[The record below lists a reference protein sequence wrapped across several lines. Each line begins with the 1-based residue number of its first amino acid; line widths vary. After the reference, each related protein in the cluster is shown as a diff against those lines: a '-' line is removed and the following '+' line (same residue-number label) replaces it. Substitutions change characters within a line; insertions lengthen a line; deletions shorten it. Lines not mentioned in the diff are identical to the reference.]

1 MQTLAALLGTFY
13 VEMNPAIICER
24 QTCNIDAERAKLQGS
39 RVVVFNELEPG
50 ERLKSAEAQL
60 LSGGDLIPAKPM
72 YKDPMSIVPRHQC
85 FIVTNHLPRLAEVI
99 PAIIERFIVI
109 NWPVSF
115 CDLAPEEEATP
126 FRRQRD
132 NDLKALLQNDRP
144 AFLKWIVQGAVSWY
158 ATKDL
163 KRNAP
168 DSVKEF
174 TRQYLEE
181 QDVLQRFLSHRCRR
195 GADFKVST
203 QELLQ
208 AYNEYAPDHR
218 LHSKD
223 FVAKMKAKGFAK
235 SFSRIHGN
243 PMQCFTGLELVA

>member
-39 RVVVFNELEPG
+39 RVAVFNELEPG
-50 ERLKSAEAQL
+50 ERLKSAETQL
-60 LSGGDLIPAKPM
+60 LSGGDLIPAKAM
-72 YKDPMSIVPRHQC
+72 YKDPISIVPRHQC

-115 CDLAPEEEATP
+115 CDLAPGEDATP

-132 NDLKALLQNDRP
+132 NDLKALLQNDRA
-144 AFLKWIVQGAVSWY
+144 AFLKWIVEGAVSWY

-168 DSVKEF
+168 DSVKDF
-174 TRQYLEE
+174 TRKYLDE
-181 QDVLQRFLSHRCRR
+181 QDSVAGFLAQLCRI
-195 GADFKVST
+195 GNDLKVGSLA
-203 QELLQ
+203 LLA
-208 AYNEYAPDHR
+208 AYNKFAPDHQ
-218 LHSKD
+218 LTSSD
-223 FVAKMKAKGFAK
+223 FNAKMKAKGFIK
-235 SFSRIHGN
+235 KVVRIEGEL
-243 PMQCFTGLELVA
+243 MQGFVGLSLK